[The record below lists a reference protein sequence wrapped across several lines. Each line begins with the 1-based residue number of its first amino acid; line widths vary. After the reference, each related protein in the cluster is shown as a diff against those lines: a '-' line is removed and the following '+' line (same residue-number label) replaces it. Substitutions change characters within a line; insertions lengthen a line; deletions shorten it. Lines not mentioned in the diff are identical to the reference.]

1 MHWSLLPVKR
11 NFPSEEKSIVL
22 IGAVCAFNNWDFP
35 CTELFQILTVQSL
48 ELPKGFIATSFI
60 LSLCP
65 INLNGLV
72 FGAKF
77 QTNIFPS
84 SLPVNACFL

>member
-35 CTELFQILTVQSL
+35 WTELFQILTVQSL
-48 ELPKGFIATSFI
+48 EQDAI
-60 LSLCP
+60 
-65 INLNGLV
+65 
-72 FGAKF
+72 
-77 QTNIFPS
+77 
-84 SLPVNACFL
+84 